1 MSALLRVLCLDIEGG
16 FGGSSRSLFE
26 SIRHMDRSAVSVEIW
41 CRRDGPVVPRYRAL
55 GVACRVVPAMAHY
68 SALPQFSRNLAA
80 LAHYVRSFAASRA
93 FRRELASE
101 TNARFDRVHFNHEA
115 LFLLARWLRPR
126 TRAPFIAHVRTNTL
140 PSPFARWQARTL
152 ARATDAVAFITRNE
166 EATFRSHGAKPRL
179 ARIIHNI
186 ATVPNAGATGQTGKS
201 DTEKLTAGN
210 SDDWI
215 NDARLRIACLSN
227 YSYARGLDRL
237 LDIAEELRAQG
248 RSDVLFVVAG
258 RMALTRS
265 LPGLLG
271 KIGRRGGTLADAAEA
286 RGLGGYFRFLG
297 HIEDPDRVLALCA
310 ALIKPT
316 REANPWG
323 RDVIEAL
330 AAGRAVLSCGTDST
344 FVETGVT
351 GYLQERFDA
360 AAMAREIMR
369 LADDRES
376 LRRMGEMGKARVA
389 SLCDGPARARDLLD
403 LWREAARP

>member
-1 MSALLRVLCLDIEGG
+1 MTAPLRVLCLDIEGG
-16 FGGSSRSLFE
+16 FGGSSRSLYE

-68 SALPQFSRNLAA
+68 SALPRFSRNLVA
-80 LAHYVRSFAASRA
+80 LAGFVRRFAASRA
-93 FRRELASE
+93 FRRELAAE

-126 TRAPFIAHVRTNTL
+126 TRAPFIAHVRTNLL
-140 PSPFARWQARTL
+140 PGPFARWQARTL
-152 ARATDAVAFITRNE
+152 ARATDALAFITRNE
-166 EATFRSHGAKPRL
+166 VATFRAHGGRPRL

-186 ATVPNAGATGQTGKS
+186 ATAPDAGAAGQAGKS
-201 DTEKLTAGN
+201 DAGK
-210 SDDWI
+210 SDDWE
-215 NDARLRIACLSN
+215 NHARLRIACLSN

-248 RSDVLFVVAG
+248 QADALFVVAG

-271 KIGRRGGTLADAAEA
+271 EIGRRGGTLADAAEA